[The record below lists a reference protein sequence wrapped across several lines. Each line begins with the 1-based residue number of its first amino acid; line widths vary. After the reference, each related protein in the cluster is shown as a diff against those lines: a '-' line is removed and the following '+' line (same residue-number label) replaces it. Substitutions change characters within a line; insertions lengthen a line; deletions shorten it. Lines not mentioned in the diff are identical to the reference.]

1 MDKVHIEGPEARATS
16 PEGRSFA
23 MPLQELMAKLHP
35 RRFDSG
41 DLILPDGVKAVRSE
55 GPITIVVHETSPQV
69 YSLKWIAD
77 DSAAPFGSGAK
88 YRTVRIA
95 LPYLVTLL
103 VFRNGSAAQPLTL
116 SEFSECFF
124 RVAPLESFEDE
135 LLYPALLN
143 CSKFTPPE
151 GRPLSWICT
160 QHLNFSSVNR
170 EPTPAK
176 RVRAGFRALR
186 HCLLE
191 TGFNYSSENH
201 EGASWFGESRGVDE
215 RISAVERWQEATAED
230 PLFVL
235 EVPWLKTGLSLGQ
248 IVERIF
254 RNLGAINGTAWTSA
268 MLARHIFNHKP
279 AASNNVRKP

>member
-1 MDKVHIEGPEARATS
+1 MDKVHIEGSEARAAS
-16 PEGRSFA
+16 PEGTLA
-23 MPLQELMAKLHP
+23 GMPLADLMAKLNP

-55 GPITIVVHETSPQV
+55 GPITIVVHETPPQV
-69 YSLKWIAD
+69 YSLKWIAG
-77 DSAAPFGSGAK
+77 DSVAPFGNGAK
-88 YRTVRIA
+88 YRTVRLA

-116 SEFSECFF
+116 SEFNECFF

-135 LLYPALLN
+135 LLFPALLN

-160 QHLNFSSVNR
+160 QHLNFATVNR
-170 EPTPAK
+170 EPTPA
-176 RVRAGFRALR
+176 RRLRAGFRALR

-201 EGASWFGESRGVDE
+201 EGASWFGESRRVDE
-215 RISAVERWQEATAED
+215 RISTVERWQEATAQD

-254 RNLGAINGTAWTSA
+254 KNLGALNGAAWTSA
-268 MLARHIFNHKP
+268 ALARHIFNHKP
-279 AASNNVRKP
+279 AASSNGKKP

>member
-1 MDKVHIEGPEARATS
+1 MDKVHIEGTEARATS
-16 PEGRSFA
+16 PEGKSAA
-23 MPLQELMAKLHP
+23 MPLADLMGRLSP

-41 DLILPDGVKAVRSE
+41 ELILPDGVKAVRSE
-55 GPITIVVHETSPQV
+55 GPASIIVHETPPHV
-69 YSLKWIAD
+69 YSLKWIAG
-77 DSAAPFGSGAK
+77 DSAAPFGAGAR
-88 YRTVRIA
+88 YRTVRLA
-95 LPYLVTLL
+95 LPYLITLL

-116 SEFSECFF
+116 SEFNECFF

-135 LLYPALLN
+135 LLFPALLN

-160 QHLNFSSVNR
+160 QHLNFGSVNR

-176 RVRAGFRALR
+176 RLRAGFRALR

-201 EGASWFGESRGVDE
+201 EGASWFGESRGVDD
-215 RISAVERWQEATAED
+215 RVNTVERWQEATTTD

-248 IVERIF
+248 MVERIF
-254 RNLGAINGTAWTSA
+254 RNLGALNGAAWTSA
-268 MLARHIFNHKP
+268 TLARHIFNHKP
-279 AASNNVRKP
+279 AGLNNGRKA